1 MAATPVMTPPSAILA
16 CLVLSRYPSDC
27 AEHEVPMP
35 QFQPTVFP
43 DIRLPLSGNV
53 DQTINPWTWF
63 FRGITQFGL
72 ININLGQSSDPDL
85 EQSVLNEV
93 GSYGR
98 QIGQISDALDVLL
111 RHVPLENLNKHDRD
125 ALTDFRL
132 QLEQVNRLK
141 EKRGRKRLPQ
151 AA

>member
-1 MAATPVMTPPSAILA
+1 
-16 CLVLSRYPSDC
+16 
-27 AEHEVPMP
+27 MP
-35 QFQPTVFP
+35 QFQPTLFP
-43 DIRLPLSGNV
+43 EFRLPLSGNV

-63 FRGITQFGL
+63 FRGISQFGL

-85 EQSVLNEV
+85 EQSILDEV

-111 RHVPLENLNKHDRD
+111 RHVPLADLKKRDRD

-141 EKRGRKRLPQ
+141 EKREKKRLPQ
-151 AA
+151 VA

>member
-1 MAATPVMTPPSAILA
+1 VD
-16 CLVLSRYPSDC
+16 LVLPRHHAIRPDQHQSRPILRSR
-27 AEHEVPMP
+27 P
-35 QFQPTVFP
+35 
-43 DIRLPLSGNV
+43 R
-53 DQTINPWTWF
+53 
-63 FRGITQFGL
+63 TQC
-72 ININLGQSSDPDL
+72 
-85 EQSVLNEV
+85 VLDEV

-132 QLEQVNRLK
+132 QIDQVNRLK
-141 EKRGRKRLPQ
+141 EKRGRKQLR

>member
-1 MAATPVMTPPSAILA
+1 LPRA
-16 CLVLSRYPSDC
+16 
-27 AEHEVPMP
+27 
-35 QFQPTVFP
+35 Q
-43 DIRLPLSGNV
+43 PLSPDCIEPRFPFAAISADTFPRVPLAALRNV

-63 FRGITQFGL
+63 FRGISQFGL
-72 ININLGQSSDPDL
+72 ININLGQSSDPNL
-85 EQSVLNEV
+85 EQSILDDV

-111 RHVPLENLNKHDRD
+111 PHVALESKRDHD

-141 EKRGRKRLPQ
+141 ERRGTKRLPHV
-151 AA
+151 A

>member
-1 MAATPVMTPPSAILA
+1 
-16 CLVLSRYPSDC
+16 
-27 AEHEVPMP
+27 MP

>member
-1 MAATPVMTPPSAILA
+1 M
-16 CLVLSRYPSDC
+16 
-27 AEHEVPMP
+27 
-35 QFQPTVFP
+35 
-43 DIRLPLSGNV
+43 
-53 DQTINPWTWF
+53 
-63 FRGITQFGL
+63 
-72 ININLGQSSDPDL
+72 
-85 EQSVLNEV
+85 

-98 QIGQISDALDVLL
+98 QIGQIGDALDVLL

-141 EKRGRKRLPQ
+141 EKRGQKRLPQ

>member
-1 MAATPVMTPPSAILA
+1 
-16 CLVLSRYPSDC
+16 
-27 AEHEVPMP
+27 
-35 QFQPTVFP
+35 
-43 DIRLPLSGNV
+43 
-53 DQTINPWTWF
+53 
-63 FRGITQFGL
+63 
-72 ININLGQSSDPDL
+72 
-85 EQSVLNEV
+85 V

-98 QIGQISDALDVLL
+98 QIGQIGDALDVLL

-141 EKRGRKRLPQ
+141 EKRGQKRLLQ